1 MRKLLYI
8 LLIVFV
14 SLVIAEYAHAQEVI
28 TVKRSTVIENYKGK
42 PFYIHFVGAGETL
55 TGIAKAYKVTI
66 EEIAAEN
73 PLIDKGL
80 KADMVIRIP
89 VKTGSDAPEQ
99 VVKEQEKTVLVKTS
113 DDPDFILYT
122 VKKQETLYGISKQ
135 YNVTVEDIL
144 NSNPGLDVLK
154 DGMEIKIPKNK
165 GAVKPVKTEN
175 SIVKEQ
181 APTANPDEI
190 IVKTGET
197 LYSISKTYHTT
208 VDELIDLNPQLS
220 SGLKAGMVLKLRKT
234 VEKST
239 TAPAIVPDTVRK
251 KTPVFDSNCYNA
263 DNLKKNYKIALLLP
277 FGLEDSNIV
286 LEAPVENDPSTYE
299 NFNYFQFY
307 AGFMLAADSLEKY
320 GLKASIQVLDAD
332 KLEDTLVI
340 RQTLRKPGMDKMDLL
355 VGPMYASSF
364 TIAARFAEK
373 NKIGIVNPLSRRE
386 TIVKGNPYVI
396 KTQVSVDGIT
406 NKLSSFILTKYPGAN
421 IIAVQ
426 NDKKEMKSLA
436 SDFVA
441 EIKKSIANQSFKG
454 SVSESLFSTE
464 MMPGVSKKL
473 KPGVKNIVIVF
484 SNNKTAV
491 PNFVSLLN
499 PHSKTHDIILIGM
512 DAWDELELETEFLVN
527 LNFHQLT
534 TNFIDYDSEAVQ
546 QFITRFRNKYGA
558 VPLSGRHAYLGYD
571 IGWYFLTSL
580 MWYGDDYITCLQ
592 GHKGNGL
599 QYNFNFGA
607 AGTENG
613 VENNSIDIIKLQDYK
628 MVKAE

>member
-1 MRKLLYI
+1 
-8 LLIVFV
+8 
-14 SLVIAEYAHAQEVI
+14 
-28 TVKRSTVIENYKGK
+28 
-42 PFYIHFVGAGETL
+42 
-55 TGIAKAYKVTI
+55 
-66 EEIAAEN
+66 
-73 PLIDKGL
+73 
-80 KADMVIRIP
+80 
-89 VKTGSDAPEQ
+89 
-99 VVKEQEKTVLVKTS
+99 
-113 DDPDFILYT
+113 
-122 VKKQETLYGISKQ
+122 
-135 YNVTVEDIL
+135 
-144 NSNPGLDVLK
+144 
-154 DGMEIKIPKNK
+154 
-165 GAVKPVKTEN
+165 
-175 SIVKEQ
+175 
-181 APTANPDEI
+181 
-190 IVKTGET
+190 
-197 LYSISKTYHTT
+197 
-208 VDELIDLNPQLS
+208 
-220 SGLKAGMVLKLRKT
+220 
-234 VEKST
+234 
-239 TAPAIVPDTVRK
+239 
-251 KTPVFDSNCYNA
+251 
-263 DNLKKNYKIALLLP
+263 
-277 FGLEDSNIV
+277 
-286 LEAPVENDPSTYE
+286 
-299 NFNYFQFY
+299 
-307 AGFMLAADSLEKY
+307 
-320 GLKASIQVLDAD
+320 
-332 KLEDTLVI
+332 
-340 RQTLRKPGMDKMDLL
+340 MDKMDLL

-464 MMPGVSKKL
+464 MMAGVSKKL

-571 IGWYFLTSL
+571 IGWYFLTSR

-613 VENNSIDIIKLQDYK
+613 VEKNSIDIIKLQDYK

>member
-1 MRKLLYI
+1 MRRLLYI
-8 LLIVFV
+8 LLIVIV
-14 SLVIAEYAHAQEVI
+14 SLIIAENAKAQEV

-42 PFYIHFVGAGETL
+42 PFYIHFVIAGETL

-66 EEIAAEN
+66 EEITAEN
-73 PLIDKGL
+73 PLVDKGL

-89 VKTGSDAPEQ
+89 VKSGSDTPEQ
-99 VVKEQEKTVLVKTS
+99 GVKEQEKPVQVKIS

-154 DGMEIKIPKNK
+154 DGMEIKIPKIK
-165 GAVKPVKTEN
+165 GAVKSVKPEI
-175 SIVKEQ
+175 SAVKDQ
-181 APTANPDEI
+181 VPILNADEI

-220 SGLKAGMVLKLRKT
+220 GGLKAGMVLKLRKT
-234 VEKST
+234 VEKSST
-239 TAPAIVPDTVRK
+239 IPDNAPDTVRK
-251 KTPVFDSNCYNA
+251 TTLVSDSNCYNA

-277 FGLEDSNIV
+277 FGLEDSDIV

-307 AGFMLAADSLEKY
+307 AGFMLAADSLAKY
-320 GLKASIQVLDAD
+320 GLNASIRVLDAD
-332 KLEDTLVI
+332 KLDDTLVI

-386 TIVKGNPYVI
+386 SIVKGNPYVI
-396 KTQVSVDGIT
+396 KTQVSVGGIT
-406 NKLSSFILTKYPGAN
+406 NKLSSFILSKYPGAN

-441 EIKKSIANQSFKG
+441 GIKKNIADQSFKG
-454 SVSESLFSTE
+454 TITESVFSTE
-464 MMPGVSKKL
+464 MMAGVSKKL
-473 KPGVKNIVIVF
+473 KPGVKNIVIMF

-499 PHSKTHDIILIGM
+499 PHSKSHDIILIGM

-534 TNFIDYDSEAVQ
+534 TNFIDYDSEATQ

-558 VPLSGRHAYLGYD
+558 VPLSGRHAFLGYD

-580 MWYGDDYITCLQ
+580 MWYGDDYINCLQ
-592 GHKGNGL
+592 GNKGNGL

-628 MVKAE
+628 MIKVE

>member
-1 MRKLLYI
+1 MPKFLYI

-14 SLVIAEYAHAQEVI
+14 SLVVAKKAQSQEV
-28 TVKRSTVIENYKGK
+28 TVKRSTVVENYKGK
-42 PFYIHFVGAGETL
+42 PFYIHFVSAGETL

-66 EEIAAEN
+66 EEITAEN

-89 VKTGSDAPEQ
+89 FKQITESPEPDVKP
-99 VVKEQEKTVLVKTS
+99 QEIKPVQAKTS
-113 DDPDFILYT
+113 EDPDFILYT

-135 YNVTVEDIL
+135 YNITVEEIL
-144 NSNPGLDVLK
+144 NANPGLDVLK

-165 GAVKPVKTEN
+165 AVVKPVKAEN
-175 SIVKEQ
+175 STIIKTGPV
-181 APTANPDEI
+181 ANPDEI

-197 LYSISKTYHTT
+197 LYSISKTYHVT
-208 VDELIDLNPQLS
+208 VDELINLNPQLS
-220 SGLKAGMVLKLRKT
+220 GGLKAGMVLKLRQTSEKT
-234 VEKST
+234 VISTGTEK
-239 TAPAIVPDTVRK
+239 DTVRK
-251 KTPVFDSNCYNA
+251 LITVSDSTCYN
-263 DNLKKNYKIALLLP
+263 DENLKKNYKIALLLP

-307 AGFMLAADSLEKY
+307 AGFMLAADSLSKY
-320 GLKASIQVLDAD
+320 GLNASIRVLDAD

-406 NKLSSFILTKYPGAN
+406 NKLSSFILSKYPGAN

-436 SDFVA
+436 SDFVTG
-441 EIKKSIANQSFKG
+441 IKKSIANQSFKG
-454 SVSESLFSTE
+454 TISESVFSTE
-464 MMPGVSKKL
+464 MMAGVTKKL
-473 KPGVKNIVIVF
+473 KPGVKNIVIMF

-499 PHSKTHDIILIGM
+499 PQSRSHDIILIGM

-534 TNFIDYDSEAVQ
+534 TNFIDYESEAVK

-580 MWYGDDYITCLQ
+580 MWYGDDYINCMN
-592 GHKGNGL
+592 GYKGKGL
-599 QYNFNFGA
+599 QYNFDFGA
-607 AGTENG
+607 AGSDNG
-613 VENNSIDIIKLQDYK
+613 LENNSIDIIKLQDYK
-628 MVKAE
+628 MIKVE

>member
-1 MRKLLYI
+1 MPKFLYI

-14 SLVIAEYAHAQEVI
+14 SLVVAKKAQSQEV
-28 TVKRSTVIENYKGK
+28 TVKRSTVVENYKGK
-42 PFYIHFVGAGETL
+42 PFYIHFVSAGETL

-66 EEIAAEN
+66 EEITAEN

-89 VKTGSDAPEQ
+89 FKQITESPEPDVKP
-99 VVKEQEKTVLVKTS
+99 QEIKPVQAKTS
-113 DDPDFILYT
+113 EDPDFILYT

-135 YNVTVEDIL
+135 YNITVEDIL
-144 NSNPGLDVLK
+144 NANPGLDVLK

-165 GAVKPVKTEN
+165 AVVKPVKAEN
-175 SIVKEQ
+175 STIIKTGPV
-181 APTANPDEI
+181 ANPDEI

-197 LYSISKTYHTT
+197 LYSISKTYHVT
-208 VDELIDLNPQLS
+208 VDELINLNPQLS
-220 SGLKAGMVLKLRKT
+220 GGLKAGMVLKLRQTSEKT
-234 VEKST
+234 VISTGTEK
-239 TAPAIVPDTVRK
+239 DTVRK
-251 KTPVFDSNCYNA
+251 LITVSDSTCYN
-263 DNLKKNYKIALLLP
+263 DENLKKNYKIALLLP

-307 AGFMLAADSLEKY
+307 AGFMLAADSLSKY
-320 GLKASIQVLDAD
+320 GLNASIRVLDAD

-386 TIVKGNPYVI
+386 SIVNGNPYVI

-406 NKLSSFILTKYPGAN
+406 NKLSSFILSKYPGAN

-436 SDFVA
+436 SDFVTG
-441 EIKKSIANQSFKG
+441 IKKSIANQSFKG
-454 SVSESLFSTE
+454 TISESVFSTE
-464 MMPGVSKKL
+464 MMAGVTKKL
-473 KPGVKNIVIVF
+473 KPGVKNIVIMF

-499 PHSKTHDIILIGM
+499 PQSRSHDIILIGM

-534 TNFIDYDSEAVQ
+534 TNFIDYESEAVK

-580 MWYGDDYITCLQ
+580 MWYGDDYINCMN
-592 GHKGNGL
+592 GYKGKGL
-599 QYNFNFGA
+599 QYHFDFGA
-607 AGTENG
+607 AGTDNG
-613 VENNSIDIIKLQDYK
+613 LENNSIDIIKLQDYK
-628 MVKAE
+628 MIKVE

>member
-8 LLIVFV
+8 LLFVFV
-14 SLVIAEYAHAQEVI
+14 SLIIAENAHAQEV

-42 PFYIHFVGAGETL
+42 PFYIHFVNAGETL

-89 VKTGSDAPEQ
+89 VKSGSDTHEQ
-99 VVKEQEKTVLVKTS
+99 GVKDQEKPVQVKTS

-165 GAVKPVKTEN
+165 GAVKSVKPEI
-175 SIVKEQ
+175 SAVKEQ
-181 APTANPDEI
+181 VPILNPDEI

-197 LYSISKTYHTT
+197 LYSISKTYQTT

-234 VEKST
+234 VEKSST
-239 TAPAIVPDTVRK
+239 IPVNAPDTVRK
-251 KTPVFDSNCYNA
+251 ATPVSESNCYNA
-263 DNLKKNYKIALLLP
+263 NNLKKNYKIALLLP
-277 FGLEDSNIV
+277 FGLENSDIV
-286 LEAPVENDPSTYE
+286 MESPVENDPSTYE

-307 AGFMLAADSLEKY
+307 AGFMLAADSLSKY
-320 GLKASIQVLDAD
+320 GLNASIRVLDAD
-332 KLEDTLVI
+332 KLDDTLVI

-386 TIVKGNPYVI
+386 SIVKGNPYVI
-396 KTQVSVDGIT
+396 KTQVSVGGIT

-426 NDKKEMKSLA
+426 NDKKEMKSLV

-441 EIKKSIANQSFKG
+441 IIKKSIADQSFKG
-454 SVSESLFSTE
+454 TITESVFSTE
-464 MMPGVSKKL
+464 MMAGVTKKL
-473 KPGVKNIVIVF
+473 KPGVKNIVIMF

-499 PHSKTHDIILIGM
+499 PQSKSQDIILIGM

-527 LNFHQLT
+527 LNYHQLT

-558 VPLSGRHAYLGYD
+558 VPLSGRHAFLGYD

-580 MWYGDDYITCLQ
+580 MWYGDDYINCLH
-592 GHKGNGL
+592 GNKGNGL
-599 QYNFNFGA
+599 QYNFDFGA
-607 AGTENG
+607 AGTEDG

-628 MVKAE
+628 MIKVE

>member
-1 MRKLLYI
+1 MPKFLYI

-14 SLVIAEYAHAQEVI
+14 SLVVAKKAQSQEV
-28 TVKRSTVIENYKGK
+28 TVKRSTVVENYKGK
-42 PFYIHFVGAGETL
+42 PFYIHFVSAGETL

-66 EEIAAEN
+66 EEITAEN

-89 VKTGSDAPEQ
+89 FKQITESPEPDVKP
-99 VVKEQEKTVLVKTS
+99 QEIKPVQAKTS
-113 DDPDFILYT
+113 EDPDFILYT

-135 YNVTVEDIL
+135 YNITVEDIL
-144 NSNPGLDVLK
+144 NANPGLDVLK

-165 GAVKPVKTEN
+165 AVVKPVKAEN
-175 SIVKEQ
+175 STIIKTGPV
-181 APTANPDEI
+181 ANPDEI

-197 LYSISKTYHTT
+197 LYSISKTYHVT
-208 VDELIDLNPQLS
+208 VDELINLNPQLS
-220 SGLKAGMVLKLRKT
+220 GGLKAGMVLKLRQTSEKT
-234 VEKST
+234 VISTGTEK
-239 TAPAIVPDTVRK
+239 DTVRK
-251 KTPVFDSNCYNA
+251 LITVSDSTCYN
-263 DNLKKNYKIALLLP
+263 DENLKKNYKIALLLP

-307 AGFMLAADSLEKY
+307 AGFMLAADSLSKY
-320 GLKASIQVLDAD
+320 GLNASIRVLDAD

-340 RQTLRKPGMDKMDLL
+340 RQTLRKPGMDQMDLL

-386 TIVKGNPYVI
+386 SIVNGNPYVI

-406 NKLSSFILTKYPGAN
+406 NKLSSFILSKYPGAN

-436 SDFVA
+436 SDFVTG
-441 EIKKSIANQSFKG
+441 IKKSIANQSFKG
-454 SVSESLFSTE
+454 TISESVFSTE
-464 MMPGVSKKL
+464 MMAGVTKKL
-473 KPGVKNIVIVF
+473 KPGVKNIVIMF

-499 PHSKTHDIILIGM
+499 PQSRSHDIILIGM

-534 TNFIDYDSEAVQ
+534 TNFIDYESEAVK

-580 MWYGDDYITCLQ
+580 MWYGDDYINCMN
-592 GHKGNGL
+592 GYKGKGL
-599 QYNFNFGA
+599 QYNFDFGA
-607 AGTENG
+607 AGSDNG
-613 VENNSIDIIKLQDYK
+613 LENNSIDIIKLQDYK
-628 MVKAE
+628 MIKVE

>member
-14 SLVIAEYAHAQEVI
+14 SLIIAEKAKAQEV

-42 PFYIHFVGAGETL
+42 PFYIHFVNSGETL

-66 EEIAAEN
+66 EEITAEN

-80 KADMVIRIP
+80 KSDMVIRIP
-89 VKTGSDAPEQ
+89 VKSGSDAPEQ
-99 VVKEQEKTVLVKTS
+99 VVKEQERTVQSKNS
-113 DDPDFILYT
+113 DNPDFILYM

-144 NSNPGLDVLK
+144 NSNPGLEVLK
-154 DGMEIKIPKNK
+154 DGMEIKIPRNIVAVK
-165 GAVKPVKTEN
+165 AVKPEISV
-175 SIVKEQ
+175 VKEQ
-181 APTANPDEI
+181 APTLNADEI

-234 VEKST
+234 DEKTNIPANAQDTTRKST
-239 TAPAIVPDTVRK
+239 PAFT
-251 KTPVFDSNCYNA
+251 SNCYDA

-277 FGLEDSNIV
+277 FGLESSDLV
-286 LEAPVENDPSTYE
+286 MEAPAENDPSTYE

-307 AGFMLAADSLEKY
+307 AGFMLAADSLEKF
-320 GLKASIQVLDAD
+320 GLNASIRVLDAD
-332 KLEDTLVI
+332 KLDDTLVI
-340 RQTLRKPGMDKMDLL
+340 RQTLRKPGMDQMDLL

-386 TIVKGNPYVI
+386 SIVKGNPYVI
-396 KTQVSVDGIT
+396 KTQVSVEGIT
-406 NKLSSFILTKYPGAN
+406 HKLSSFILAKYPGAN

-426 NDKKEMKSLA
+426 NDKKEMKSL
-436 SDFVA
+436 STEFVA
-441 EIKKSIANQSFKG
+441 GIKKSISDQSFKG
-454 SVSESLFSTE
+454 TISESVFSTE
-464 MMPGVSKKL
+464 MMAGVSKKL
-473 KPGVKNIVIVF
+473 KPGVKNIVIMF

-499 PHSKTHDIILIGM
+499 PHSKSHEIILIGM

-534 TNFIDYDSEAVQ
+534 TNFIDYNSEAVQ
-546 QFITRFRNKYGA
+546 QFITRFNNKYGA

-580 MWYGDDYITCLQ
+580 MWYGDDYINCLH
-592 GHKGNGL
+592 GNVGNGL
-599 QYNFNFGA
+599 QYNFNFSA

-628 MVKAE
+628 MTKVE